1 MRRLLFIAAIAAAA
15 GVHGEVFKCTTAQGK
30 VIYQDHE
37 CAAASKEKAL
47 QIEQFDKQK
56 IARAREKLARELQ
69 QRQQLEAQR
78 LEQQRQQRA
87 LQALEQQAASSR
99 ALVDETRLQTE
110 AIEENT
116 EAVQR
121 DSNSIGNVYYY
132 PLPQPRPPIHR
143 PGPPSHPLPHP
154 RPHPRPPHKQPR
166 TPMKAYR

>member
-1 MRRLLFIAAIAAAA
+1 MKRLLFIAAFAAAG

-37 CAAASKEKAL
+37 CAASSREKAL

-78 LEQQRQQRA
+78 LEEQRQLRA
-87 LQALEQQAASSR
+87 LQALEQQAVSSR

-116 EAVQR
+116 EAVQN
-121 DSNSIGNVYYY
+121 DSNRSGNVYYY
-132 PLPQPRPPIHR
+132 PLPQPRPPIHKLR
-143 PGPPSHPLPHP
+143 PPHHPLPHP
-154 RPHPRPPHKQPR
+154 RPPRKQSR
-166 TPMKAYR
+166 TSMKPYR